1 MIDVSET
8 TKRAYFDNSY
18 DKQIV
23 IEFEDDR
30 PITEVDGVNL
40 YNYDQYWKNSYMYSS
55 SWSKGYLIKFMPKF
69 GEYDF
74 SEYVN
79 GEYFKCRKYVYIIF
93 DISIFGSTYV
103 GGELAFQMYFTKSDG
118 KTYVRQFLQFH
129 TDDLYGK
136 GLIRKYCRF
145 PSSYNVEKIKTLG
158 LSQMSDNE
166 VTFSISIGGYSILA
180 SNDEKLPDEYRLN
193 YIEPLSDYSVLGEP
207 IPYDPT
213 IIEPLTNENLKAES
227 FSLTESLCSA
237 DNLKFGLCE
246 SSVCE
251 FAYYGRSEKFRGKT
265 INVSQYLVD
274 KDGNKTEHVPLG
286 RFKITSSQKQSS
298 GGTEDARKIVAY
310 DGLLKLEENA
320 ADWYTQYMFGVN
332 TSARAT
338 RFGFEYARQI
348 FSTYY
353 NFAKSIGIEEDAD
366 YGGGERI
373 AYRPYDSIEPVDM
386 FSEPFGASKLRIQ
399 YGIGGCITA
408 NPRKFYKV
416 KRRTWNDFSD
426 EVMLDTILEGYKEEI
441 DSLGRGALNKGSILI
456 EEHRTSGFNRFVVDA
471 DDWFAIHDDTDYFNV
486 YVTKRT
492 VEQDGTPLRR
502 ITEEVEV
509 YESTK
514 VNNLTNAACRLMYYN
529 WSSCEIFSCDS
540 SITGRDVIR
549 SLLEVCG
556 CFYKLD
562 RYGKPQFKY
571 CTKTTLYPSETL
583 YPKDTLYP
591 RGQEG
596 TLSNAYYIKFD
607 CEDYNVQDFGKIQIK
622 KNSDSNET
630 KSIVEWQYIGDTNKK
645 NAYIIED
652 NIFYCHREMEY
663 EYGSMEEVS
672 EMLENMYVRICDMGY
687 VPHDTDAVGMPFLEC
702 GDRIILLTE
711 NGGIESFIFSRNLS
725 GIQSMQDN
733 YEAKGDEY
741 NEQIND
747 FSYKEWGNT

>member
-8 TKRAYFDNSY
+8 TKRAYFDDSY

-23 IEFEDDR
+23 IDFEN
-30 PITEVDGVNL
+30 ENQSKVDGVNL
-40 YNYDQYWKNSYMYSS
+40 YHGDLWNDTVSLTGYGEKNTLVKFWSNSYSD
-55 SWSKGYLIKFMPKF
+55 LNN
-69 GEYDF
+69 F
-74 SEYVN
+74 SNYVKC
-79 GEYFKCRKYVYIIF
+79 EYFKCRKKGNIIF
-93 DISIFGSTYV
+93 DLMIFGSEYV
-103 GGELAFQMYFTKSDG
+103 GGEFRLEVLYKKNDG
-118 KTYVRQFLQFH
+118 KIYQTNFRNEH
-129 TDDLYGK
+129 TDDFYGK
-136 GLIRKYCRF
+136 GIKRYCLISRYLNDCSQILEIRIRNMSDHYMK
-145 PSSYNVEKIKTLG
+145 YNVKVGCFGIFATN
-158 LSQMSDNE
+158 DI
-166 VTFSISIGGYSILA
+166 VT
-180 SNDEKLPDEYRLN
+180 DEYRFN

-207 IPYDPT
+207 IQYDPSLQ
-213 IIEPLTNENLKAES
+213 PLTNENLKAES

-246 SSVCE
+246 SSFCE
-251 FAYYGRSEKFRGKT
+251 FSYYGRSEKFRGKT
-265 INVSQYLVD
+265 INVYQKLIDNTNYIQ
-274 KDGNKTEHVPLG
+274 GCVPLG

-366 YGGGERI
+366 YGGVERI

-386 FSEPFGASKLRIQ
+386 FSEPFGTNRKRIQ

-416 KRRTWNDFSD
+416 KRSNWMFSD
-426 EVMLDTILEGYKEEI
+426 DIVFRDFLDGYKEEI

-514 VNNLTNAACRLMYYN
+514 ENNLTNAACRLMYYN

-571 CTKTTLYPSETL
+571 CTKSALYPSETL
-583 YPKDTLYP
+583 YPKDTLFT
-591 RGQEG
+591 RGYEG
-596 TLSNAYYIKFD
+596 IFKNAQYIKFD
-607 CEDYNVQDFGKIQIK
+607 CEDYTVQDYGKIQIK

-630 KSIVEWQYIGDTNKK
+630 KSIVEWQYVGDSNKK

-652 NIFYCHREMEY
+652 NIFYCHSAMEY
-663 EYGSMEEVS
+663 EYDSMAEVS
-672 EMLENMYVRICDMGY
+672 EMLENMYLRIADMGY
-687 VPHDTDAVGMPFLEC
+687 VPHDTDAVGMPYLEC

-711 NGGIESFIFSRNLS
+711 NGGIETFIFSRNLS

-733 YEAKGDEY
+733 FEAKGDEY

-747 FSYKEWGNT
+747 FGYSEWGNT